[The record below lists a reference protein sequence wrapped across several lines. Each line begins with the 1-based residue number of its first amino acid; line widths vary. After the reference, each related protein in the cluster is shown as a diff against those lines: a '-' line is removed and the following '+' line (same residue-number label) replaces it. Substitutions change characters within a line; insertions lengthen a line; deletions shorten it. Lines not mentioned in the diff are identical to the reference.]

1 MKIINID
8 YELKIHVLI
17 RHCIINYDIYLF
29 RSDSELSDSSSNI
42 SLPSLEEFS
51 TCANDEDAP
60 ISISST
66 DSFKETQSLHLSS
79 QEDSIVIL
87 SSPESVSNSPTSKA
101 YQDLSDSSSSSG
113 HDFDQRY
120 ACDNRSSVT

>member
-8 YELKIHVLI
+8 KIKAT
-17 RHCIINYDIYLF
+17 CIDQALYINCDVFPF
-29 RSDSELSDSSSNI
+29 RSDSELSDSSSNN

-66 DSFKETQSLHLSS
+66 DSFKESESLHLSS

-87 SSPESVSNSPTSKA
+87 SSPESLSNSPASKA
-101 YQDLSDSSSSSG
+101 YQDLSDSSSSSE

-120 ACDNRSSVT
+120 AFAYI

>member
-8 YELKIHVLI
+8 KIKAT
-17 RHCIINYDIYLF
+17 CIDQAVYMNSDIFPF
-29 RSDSELSDSSSNI
+29 RSDSELSDSSSNN
-42 SLPSLEEFS
+42 SLPSLEFS

-66 DSFKETQSLHLSS
+66 DSFNESESLHLSS

-87 SSPESVSNSPTSKA
+87 SSPESLSNSPAS
-101 YQDLSDSSSSSG
+101 
-113 HDFDQRY
+113 
-120 ACDNRSSVT
+120 